1 MQLLGKVALV
11 TGGGVGTGRAIALKL
26 ARRGC
31 NVVVNYSKSK
41 AEAEQTAEEIA
52 RGGSKGIAVQANV
65 ANDTSVRAMVKKTVA
80 EFGRLDVL
88 INNAGATSVIPHGDM
103 EAVKE
108 EDWDKIFLVNLRG
121 PFYAIRAAAP
131 HLAAGGQGVVINVS
145 SVAGVVAM
153 GSSVP
158 YCASKAALNN
168 MTVALARALAPQ
180 IRVNAVAPGFI
191 DNTRWWKE
199 NPAYKMVK
207 EFSVEHTPLH
217 KVCQPDDVANVVCDI
232 AASDLITGQVIVVD
246 GGMTIF
252 R

>member
-11 TGGGVGTGRAIALKL
+11 TGGGVGTGHAIALKL

-31 NVVVNYSKSK
+31 NVAVNYSKSR
-41 AEAEQTAEEIA
+41 AEAEATVEEI
-52 RGGSKGIAVQANV
+52 RRHGSKAIAVQANV
-65 ANDTSVRAMVKKTVA
+65 ANDTSVRAMVKRTVA
-80 EFGRLDVL
+80 ELGRLDVL
-88 INNAGATSVIPHGDM
+88 VNNAGVTSVIPHADM
-103 EAVKE
+103 EVVRE
-108 EDWDKIFLVNLRG
+108 EDWDRIFLVNLRG

-131 HLAAGGQGVVINVS
+131 HLAAGQGVVINVS
-145 SVAGVVAM
+145 SVAGLTAM

-199 NPAYKMVK
+199 HPAYQIVK
-207 EFSVEHTPLH
+207 QYSLEHSPLGR
-217 KVCQPDDVANVVCDI
+217 VCQPDDVAAVVCNLI
-232 AASDLITGQVIVVD
+232 ESDLITGQVVVVD
-246 GGMTIF
+246 GGMTLMK
-252 R
+252 